1 MIKNKIN
8 NIFRIGIASL
18 VIYIIAIIAI
28 IIAITISFVSINSNV
43 NGEATVDLLLPGIA
57 SFCLFVLAITLFF
70 VTIDSNAINGDEVT
84 VDLFLPGIASFCLF
98 VLAISLFIIV
108 DILNIF
114 ICVYI
119 GTFPIDSS
127 SNNLYNKRSTF
138 LICAVI
144 FTNRIN

>member
-18 VIYIIAIIAI
+18 IIYIIAIIAI
-28 IIAITISFVSINSNV
+28 IIVITIV
-43 NGEATVDLLLPGIA
+43 
-57 SFCLFVLAITLFF
+57 F

-98 VLAISLFIIV
+98 VLAISLFIVV

-119 GTFPIDSS
+119 GTFPVDS
-127 SNNLYNKRSTF
+127 SNNLYNKKSTF
-138 LICAVI
+138 LICAII
-144 FTNRIN
+144 FTIFFSIIPPILAISWASIAKKQKFLEQN

>member
-28 IIAITISFVSINSNV
+28 IILITIVFVSANAI
-43 NGEATVDLLLPGIA
+43 NGEVTVDLFLQGIA
-57 SFCLFVLAITLFF
+57 SFCLFVLAIL
-70 VTIDSNAINGDEVT
+70 
-84 VDLFLPGIASFCLF
+84 
-98 VLAISLFIIV
+98 LFIVV

-119 GTFPIDSS
+119 GTFPVDS
-127 SNNLYNKRSTF
+127 SNNLYNKKSAF

-144 FTNRIN
+144 FTIFFSIIPPILAISWASIAKKQKFLEQN

>member
-28 IIAITISFVSINSNV
+28 IILITIVFVSANAI
-43 NGEATVDLLLPGIA
+43 NGEVTVDLFLQGIA
-57 SFCLFVLAITLFF
+57 SFCLFVLAIL
-70 VTIDSNAINGDEVT
+70 
-84 VDLFLPGIASFCLF
+84 
-98 VLAISLFIIV
+98 LFIVV

-144 FTNRIN
+144 FTIFFSIIPPILAISWASIAKKQKFLEQN

>member
-28 IIAITISFVSINSNV
+28 IILITIVFVSANAI
-43 NGEATVDLLLPGIA
+43 NGEVTVDLFLQGIA
-57 SFCLFVLAITLFF
+57 SFCLFVLAIL
-70 VTIDSNAINGDEVT
+70 
-84 VDLFLPGIASFCLF
+84 
-98 VLAISLFIIV
+98 LFIVV

-119 GTFPIDSS
+119 GTFPVDS
-127 SNNLYNKRSTF
+127 SNNLYNKKSTF
-138 LICAVI
+138 LICAII
-144 FTNRIN
+144 FTIFFSIIPPILAISWASIAKKQKFLEQN

>member
-18 VIYIIAIIAI
+18 VIYIVAIIAI
-28 IIAITISFVSINSNV
+28 IIAITIFFVSINSNV
-43 NGEATVDLLLPGIA
+43 NG
-57 SFCLFVLAITLFF
+57 
-70 VTIDSNAINGDEVT
+70 EVT

-119 GTFPIDSS
+119 GTFPVDS
-127 SNNLYNKRSTF
+127 SNNLYNKKSTF
-138 LICAVI
+138 LICAII
-144 FTNRIN
+144 FTIFFSIIPPILAISWASIAKKQKFLEQN

>member
-18 VIYIIAIIAI
+18 VIYIVAIIAI
-28 IIAITISFVSINSNV
+28 IIAITIFFVSINSNV
-43 NGEATVDLLLPGIA
+43 NGE
-57 SFCLFVLAITLFF
+57 
-70 VTIDSNAINGDEVT
+70 VT
-84 VDLFLPGIASFCLF
+84 VDLFLPWIASFCLF

-119 GTFPIDSS
+119 GTFPVDS
-127 SNNLYNKRSTF
+127 SNNLYNKKSTF
-138 LICAVI
+138 LICAII
-144 FTNRIN
+144 FTIFFSIIPPILAISWASIAKKQKFLEQN

>member
-28 IIAITISFVSINSNV
+28 IIAITIFFVSINSNV
-43 NGEATVDLLLPGIA
+43 NGEVTVDLFLQGIA
-57 SFCLFVLAITLFF
+57 SFCLFVLAIL
-70 VTIDSNAINGDEVT
+70 
-84 VDLFLPGIASFCLF
+84 
-98 VLAISLFIIV
+98 LFIVV

-119 GTFPIDSS
+119 GTFPVDS
-127 SNNLYNKRSTF
+127 SNNLYNKKSAF
-138 LICAVI
+138 LICAII
-144 FTNRIN
+144 FTIFFSIIPPILAISWASIAKKQKFLEQN

>member
-28 IIAITISFVSINSNV
+28 IIVITIVFTNSNAI
-43 NGEATVDLLLPGIA
+43 NGDGEPTVDLFLRGIA
-57 SFCLFVLAITLFF
+57 SFCLFVLAIL
-70 VTIDSNAINGDEVT
+70 
-84 VDLFLPGIASFCLF
+84 
-98 VLAISLFIIV
+98 LFIVV

-119 GTFPIDSS
+119 GTFPVNS
-127 SNNLYNKRSTF
+127 SNNLYNKKSAF

-144 FTNRIN
+144 FTIFFSIIPPILAISWASIAKKQKFLEQN

>member
-28 IIAITISFVSINSNV
+28 IIAITIFFVSINSNV
-43 NGEATVDLLLPGIA
+43 NGD
-57 SFCLFVLAITLFF
+57 
-70 VTIDSNAINGDEVT
+70 VT
-84 VDLFLPGIASFCLF
+84 VDLFLPGIAFFCLF
-98 VLAISLFIIV
+98 VLAISLFIVV

-119 GTFPIDSS
+119 GTFPVDS
-127 SNNLYNKRSTF
+127 SNNLYNKKSAF
-138 LICAVI
+138 LICAII
-144 FTNRIN
+144 FTIFFSIIPPILAISWASIAKKQKFLEQN